1 MKRIIA
7 IGGGSLKDKTTIE
20 IDRYIATLAKE
31 HANGKRA
38 YGLFIGTAS
47 HDFMPA
53 FNSFR
58 KTYTSVFDIKA
69 DVVLTINTQMDEEKI
84 NEKFL
89 KADFIYIGGG
99 DTLFMLDRWNK
110 DNLLNKII
118 EAYNRGVIIAGRS
131 AGAVCWFETMY
142 TDSEVF
148 GKSDEYSIQKGLGI
162 LKGVCS
168 PHYNIRKNDLHQ
180 AIIENNISQVYAIE
194 DDSALEF
201 IDGKLVKSISSGGNS
216 YKITNN
222 GGKLEQELI
231 K

>member
-7 IGGGSLKDKTTIE
+7 IGGGSLKEKTTIE
-20 IDRYIATLAKE
+20 IDRYVANLAKE
-31 HANGKRA
+31 RANGKRA

-58 KTYTSVFDIKA
+58 KTYTSVFDIKV

-84 NEKFL
+84 NEKFS

-99 DTLFMLDRWNK
+99 DTLFMLDRWQQ
-110 DNLLNKII
+110 DNLLQKILD
-118 EAYNRGVIIAGRS
+118 AYNREVIIVGRS

-148 GKSDEYSIQKGLGI
+148 GNADEYSIQKGLGV
-162 LKGVCS
+162 LKGACS
-168 PHYNIRKNDLHQ
+168 PHYNLRKDDLFK
-180 AIIENNISQVYAIE
+180 AVVTNKIEQIYAIE

-201 IDGKLVKSISSGGNS
+201 IDGKLIKSISSGGKS

-222 GGKLEQELI
+222 GGILQQELI
-231 K
+231 

>member
-20 IDRYIATLAKE
+20 IDRYIATLAKQ
-31 HANGKRA
+31 HAGDKRA

-47 HDFMPA
+47 HDFMPS

-69 DVVLTINTQMDEEKI
+69 DVVLTINTQMDEAKI
-84 NEKFL
+84 NEKFS

-99 DTLFMLDRWNK
+99 DTLYMLDRWRK
-110 DNLLNKII
+110 DGLLNKII

-131 AGAVCWFETMY
+131 AGAICWFETMY

-148 GKSDEYSIQKGLGI
+148 GNQDEYSIQKGLGVI
-162 LKGVCS
+162 KGVCS
-168 PHYNIRKNDLHQ
+168 PHYNIRKEDLTK
-180 AIIENNISQVYAIE
+180 AIIENNFSEVYAIE

-201 IDGKLVKSISSGGNS
+201 IDGKLIKSISSGGNS
-216 YKITNN
+216 YKIINN
-222 GGKLEQELI
+222 GGILLEELI
-231 K
+231 

>member
-7 IGGGSLKDKTTIE
+7 IGGGSLKEKTTIE
-20 IDRYIATLAKE
+20 IDKYIATLAKE

-99 DTLFMLDRWNK
+99 DTLFMLDRWQK
-110 DNLLNKII
+110 DELLNKII
-118 EAYNRGVIIAGRS
+118 DAYNRGVIIAGRS

-142 TDSEVF
+142 TDSETVN
-148 GKSDEYSIQKGLGI
+148 KSGEYSICKGLGV

-168 PHYNIRKNDLHQ
+168 PHYNIRKNDLQ
-180 AIIENNISQVYAIE
+180 KAIIDNNIEKVYAIE

-216 YKITNN
+216 YVVTNN
-222 GGKLEQELI
+222 KGILVEQLI
-231 K
+231 

>member
-7 IGGGSLKDKTTIE
+7 IGGGSLKEKTTIE
-20 IDRYIATLAKE
+20 IDKYIANLAKE
-31 HANGKRA
+31 RANGKRA
-38 YGLFIGTAS
+38 YGLYIGTAS

-58 KTYTSVFDIKA
+58 KTYTSVFDIKV
-69 DVVLTINTQMDEEKI
+69 DVVLTINTKMDEEKI

-99 DTLFMLDRWNK
+99 DTLFMLDRWQK
-110 DNLLNKII
+110 DRLLCKILD
-118 EAYNRGVIIAGRS
+118 AYNRGVIIAGRS

-142 TDSEVF
+142 TDSQFVN
-148 GKSDEYSIQKGLGI
+148 SNDEYSICKGLSI

-168 PHYNIRKNDLHQ
+168 PHYNIRKNDLQ
-180 AIIENNISQVYAIE
+180 RAIIDNNLSEVLAIE

-201 IDGKLVKSISSGGNS
+201 IDGTLVKSISSGGNS

-222 GGKLEQELI
+222 LGILKEELI
-231 K
+231 

>member
-7 IGGGSLKDKTTIE
+7 IGGGSLKEKTTIE
-20 IDRYIATLAKE
+20 IDKYIANLAKE
-31 HANGKRA
+31 RANGKRA

-58 KTYTSVFDIKA
+58 KTYTSVFDIKV
-69 DVVLTINTQMDEEKI
+69 DVVLTINTQMNEEKI
-84 NEKFL
+84 NEKFS

-99 DTLFMLDRWNK
+99 DTLFMLDKWQK
-110 DNLLNKII
+110 DGLLNKII
-118 EAYNRGVIIAGRS
+118 DAYNRGVIIAGRS

-142 TDSEVF
+142 TDSEILNNT
-148 GKSDEYSIQKGLGI
+148 GEYSICKGLGF

-168 PHYNIRKNDLHQ
+168 PHYNIRKNDLQ
-180 AIIENNISQVYAIE
+180 KAIIDNNIDKVYAIE

-201 IDGKLVKSISSGGNS
+201 IDGKFIKSISSGGSS
-216 YKITNN
+216 YLITNDF
-222 GGKLEQELI
+222 GTLKEELI
-231 K
+231 

>member
-7 IGGGSLKDKTTIE
+7 IGGGSLKEKTTIE
-20 IDRYIATLAKE
+20 IDKYIATLAKE
-31 HANGKRA
+31 RANGKRA

-58 KTYTSVFDIKA
+58 KTYTSLFDIKA

-99 DTLFMLDRWNK
+99 DTLFMLDRWQK
-110 DNLLNKII
+110 DELLNKII
-118 EAYNRGVIIAGRS
+118 DAYKRGVIIAGSS

-142 TDSEVF
+142 TDSETVN
-148 GKSDEYSIQKGLGI
+148 KSGEYSICKGLGV

-168 PHYNIRKNDLHQ
+168 PHYNIRKNDLQ
-180 AIIENNISQVYAIE
+180 KAIIDNNIDKVYAIE

-216 YKITNN
+216 YIVTNN
-222 GGKLEQELI
+222 GELVEQLI
-231 K
+231 